1 MSNEVI
7 LRIKEIGEV
16 KAEFVK
22 TTTEHIHLSSA
33 ILNNASSTIISSM
46 KINKKHIVSFK
57 RLGTP
62 NFESFTD
69 AQLNAIISLGNKT
82 YEDLALKEKKIRRLK
97 IEAGEDFGVDNT
109 KKNMTEQVSF
119 TANKMNERKD
129 SDSLKKFSSIN
140 EKKNS
145 KKTQKL
151 KSEWDQF
158 ETNETLFR
166 IKSEFDINEYAEPID
181 RNAKNYGELYEK
193 SLKIANEISKNSPEE
208 TKMADSFKDGLTD
221 DALYSTV
228 SKVNVWSDLD
238 NKEIKKGTV
247 QEMVKVFDVSQ
258 ELKEQEETLKN
269 IVGGDSE
276 NMWSNVA
283 SFLSK
288 KKQVESAVNAVS
300 PCSSPEI
307 VAPME
312 KLTPNITE
320 RIKDDSEKKLSNS
333 LDMKKNKTHNKN
345 PSIEKDKDSRNMNI
359 NKNYNKDHEQKQF
372 SKSNFSKKS
381 ETPDRKLTKSIV
393 FGNMLKFEDAK
404 DCISSI
410 KSKFSSETQPNKLT
424 SWGNGNSI
432 DEKISLIK
440 ANNVFLLPSE
450 QRILEIESHSRFIF
464 RK

>member
-1 MSNEVI
+1 MSNEVS

-22 TTTEHIHLSSA
+22 ATTEHIHLSGVV
-33 ILNNASSTIISSM
+33 LNSASSTVISSM

-62 NFESFTD
+62 YFDSFTD
-69 AQLNAIISLGNKT
+69 KQLNAIISLGNKM
-82 YEDLALKEKKIRRLK
+82 YEDLAIKEKNSRKLK
-97 IEAGEDFGVDNT
+97 AESGEDFIIDNT
-109 KKNMTEQVSF
+109 KKNTIDHTNF
-119 TANKMNERKD
+119 TTNKMNERKD
-129 SDSLKKFSSIN
+129 IESFKKSPPTN

-145 KKTQKL
+145 KKNSKSKL
-151 KSEWDQF
+151 EWDQF
-158 ETNETLFR
+158 ETNEALFR
-166 IKSEFDINEYAEPID
+166 IKSDFDINEYAEPID

-193 SLKIANEISKNSPEE
+193 SLKIANEISKNITEE
-208 TKMADSFKDGLTD
+208 VRMSDSFKDGLSD
-221 DALYSTV
+221 DALYSSV
-228 SKVNVWSDLD
+228 SKVNVWNNLD
-238 NKEIKKGTV
+238 KKEIKKGTV

-307 VAPME
+307 VGPIE
-312 KLTPNITE
+312 KLTPIITE
-320 RIKDDSEKKLSNS
+320 RIKEDSEKKISNS
-333 LDMKKNKTHNKN
+333 LDIKKNKVHNKN
-345 PSIEKDKDSRNMNI
+345 SISDKDKDSRVM
-359 NKNYNKDHEQKQF
+359 NKNYNKDNEQKHF
-372 SKSNFSKKS
+372 TKSNFAKRT
-381 ETPDRKLTKSIV
+381 ETQDRKQTKSIV

-410 KSKFSSETQPNKLT
+410 KSKFSSENQNNKLT
-424 SWGNGNSI
+424 SWGKGNSI